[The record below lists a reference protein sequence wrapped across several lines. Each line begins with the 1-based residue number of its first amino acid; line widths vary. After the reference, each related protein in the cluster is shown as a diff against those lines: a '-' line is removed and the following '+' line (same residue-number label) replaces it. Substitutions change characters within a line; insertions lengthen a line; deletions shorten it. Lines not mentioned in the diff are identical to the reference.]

1 MKTAIEN
8 SGSKRI
14 FLAFAAIAWLY
25 IWLRAYFVQFSIDE
39 CATFIMYVQT
49 GRFLPPD
56 ATVDA
61 NNHILNSF
69 LSWCLF
75 TLFGSNPLVL
85 RLPNVLAAL
94 LYFYFV
100 WKLSTLLSNKLLQW
114 ALIILFLGTH
124 FIIEF
129 FGYCRG
135 YGLSMAFLL
144 GSVYYTILLVNTFRP
159 STVIKALLA
168 ISLATL
174 ANFNLIFIALTMFLV
189 LSLILYGRRKTI
201 SLKFRWVILIGLTIV
216 AVLFAFVIFA
226 SFDIRKHS
234 GFYYGSADGFFPVT
248 VETLA
253 RMLTGMGSIP
263 AIISLALFFLLT
275 ISLFYALVKASKGRQ
290 AMIPALFAWIL
301 IVVNWAGSFLLNRL
315 FGVNFQED
323 RAAMHYVPLF
333 YLFILFVLE
342 SQPFKRIRIEWLL
355 LMPLLAIPVYSATRI
370 SLDSGVYG
378 HRQQV
383 PESYFS
389 YISSKYEPDSVPPVV
404 SSRQTRKQ
412 PWAFLNY
419 RSGGKLN
426 LIQSSGYPLTGA
438 DFIILEKDMDEFPIK
453 GYRVE
458 LEDHSTN
465 TVLLAKEV
473 PPKIADTIVVRIN
486 DMIWDKRQY
495 QDIATLALDQ
505 AGQDILVTIDC
516 VLKSQEKPFEGAFVV
531 EVFDSLRNNLCYEA
545 IDLDQLRCVWSTS
558 NGKFTHSLLIHHIP
572 LQAES
577 LVLYF
582 WNKNEKRMNITR
594 ATITFSYIS
603 KTE

>member
-75 TLFGSNPLVL
+75 SLFGSNPLVL

-94 LYFYFV
+94 LYFYFA
-100 WKLSTLLSNKLLQW
+100 WKLSSLLTNKLLQW
-114 ALIILFLGTH
+114 VLIILFLGTH

-144 GSVYYTILLVNTFRP
+144 GALYYTMLLLDKFRP
-159 STVIKALLA
+159 STIIKAFVVL
-168 ISLATL
+168 SLATL
-174 ANFNLIFIALTMFLV
+174 ANFNLIFTTLTIFLV
-189 LSLILYGRRKTI
+189 LNLILLGRRKTI
-201 SLKFRWVILIGLTIV
+201 SLKYRWVIFIGLATV
-216 AVLFAFVIFA
+216 VVLFAFVIYA

-263 AIISLALFFLLT
+263 AIISLVLFFQLT
-275 ISLFYALVKASKGRQ
+275 ISLFVALFKPLKGRQ
-290 AMIPALFAWIL
+290 AIIPALFAWIL
-301 IVVNWAGSFLLNRL
+301 VIVNWAGSFLMNR
-315 FGVNFQED
+315 FFDVNFQED

-333 YLFILFVLE
+333 YLFIMFVLE

-355 LMPLLAIPVYSATRI
+355 LLPLLAIPVYSATRI
-370 SLDSGVYG
+370 SLNSSVYG
-378 HRQQV
+378 PRQQV
-383 PESYFS
+383 PESYFN
-389 YISSKYEPDSVPPVV
+389 YIASKWEQDSMPPIV
-404 SSRQTRKQ
+404 SSYQTRKQ

-419 RSGGKLN
+419 RSGGNLN

-438 DFIILEKDMDEFPIK
+438 DFIILEKDREEFPVK
-453 GYRVE
+453 GYSVE

-473 PPKIADTIVVRIN
+473 PLKITDTTVVRIN
-486 DMIWDKRQY
+486 DLIWDKRQY

-545 IDLDQLRCVWSTS
+545 IDLDQLRYVWSTN
-558 NGKFTHSLLIHHIP
+558 NGKFTHSLLINHIP

-594 ATITFSYIS
+594 ATFTFSFLS
-603 KTE
+603 KD